1 MAPIPGFTYGARPR
15 LEAIIVPLFR
25 IALDSVIYH
34 PQFFIP
40 LSGSVGTMGCV
51 SMSILIV
58 LLTAWLAVSVGFALC
73 AGRVISTADR
83 KEYASRDRGDNL
95 EISRF

>member
-1 MAPIPGFTYGARPR
+1 
-15 LEAIIVPLFR
+15 
-25 IALDSVIYH
+25 
-34 PQFFIP
+34 
-40 LSGSVGTMGCV
+40 MGCV